1 MNWCCAHLALDLMK
15 KKIGSYYVH
24 ACDEASVCI
33 DVVDVAFAIGL
44 ARTTCMHVRPLCA
57 LTTCMRVILFVLLRS
72 VGVHMSS

>member
-1 MNWCCAHLALDLMK
+1 M
-15 KKIGSYYVH
+15 H

-57 LTTCMRVILFVLLRS
+57 LCALTTCMPVILFVLLRS
-72 VGVHMSS
+72 VGVAHTSS